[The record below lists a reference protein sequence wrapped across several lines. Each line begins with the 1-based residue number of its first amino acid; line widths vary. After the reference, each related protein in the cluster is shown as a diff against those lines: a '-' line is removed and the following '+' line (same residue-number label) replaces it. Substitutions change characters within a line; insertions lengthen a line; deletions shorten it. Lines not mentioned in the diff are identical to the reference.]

1 MLPGEII
8 EARHK
13 GLISRKDFLT
23 INSERSNQVKEYKTD
38 NENLPLKKFIHCE
51 SCNTPLT
58 GYQVKKKGLFY
69 YKCPT
74 KGCGCNKSANQLH
87 DQFEAELGSYE
98 LDPQYRE
105 IIKDVMVYTYDY
117 VTQEIRDNE
126 SQVKKELKKMESKIN
141 TIEERYAI
149 GEIDKPI
156 YEKVISKYNVE
167 KVDFESN
174 LLNST
179 ISSSNL
185 QNAINTA
192 LDMSSNLT
200 DIWTCGDLGQ
210 KNKIQNLVFPSG
222 LGYDKSNGKV
232 RTTRVNSI
240 FSCIPEIAKKF
251 KKTKNGKPVKSNQFS
266 A

>member
-1 MLPGEII
+1 M
-8 EARHK
+8 
-13 GLISRKDFLT
+13 
-23 INSERSNQVKEYKTD
+23 
-38 NENLPLKKFIHCE
+38 
-51 SCNTPLT
+51 
-58 GYQVKKKGLFY
+58 FY

-126 SQVKKELKKMESKIN
+126 SQVKKELKKMESKID

-156 YEKVISKYNVE
+156 YEKFISKYNVE
-167 KVDFESN
+167 KVDLESN

-192 LDMSSNLT
+192 LDISSNLT
-200 DIWTCGDLGQ
+200 DIWACGDLGQ
-210 KNKIQNLVFPSG
+210 KKKIQNLVFPSG

-240 FSCIPEIAKKF
+240 FSCIPEIAKKL

-266 A
+266 AWVTPARFEPATVTFVV

>member
-1 MLPGEII
+1 
-8 EARHK
+8 
-13 GLISRKDFLT
+13 
-23 INSERSNQVKEYKTD
+23 
-38 NENLPLKKFIHCE
+38 
-51 SCNTPLT
+51 
-58 GYQVKKKGLFY
+58 
-69 YKCPT
+69 
-74 KGCGCNKSANQLH
+74 
-87 DQFEAELGSYE
+87 
-98 LDPQYRE
+98 
-105 IIKDVMVYTYDY
+105 MVYTYDY

-167 KVDFESN
+167 KVDLESN

-200 DIWTCGDLGQ
+200 DIWTFGGLGQ
-210 KNKIQNLVFPSG
+210 KKKIQNLVFPSG

-240 FSCIPEIAKKF
+240 FSCIPEIAKKL

-266 A
+266 AWVTPARFEPATVTFVV